1 MEEKDRTNRQFYFG
15 IIAQSRFKEL
25 ALEVIPALEDRLNE
39 QVDLRRFTDKFD
51 QVFFIPVLDA
61 GEEPIEEKKYDQE
74 ARKLSLRKAIPANE
88 IAPDIDEGQFAALIS
103 LTFLEML
110 EKTEVVPVDL
120 IEQVKIVLDISE

>member
-39 QVDLRRFTDKFD
+39 QVDLRRYTDKFD

-61 GEEPIEEKKYDQE
+61 GEEEIEESKYDE
-74 ARKLSLRKAIPANE
+74 GSRKLSLKKTIRVNE
-88 IAPDIDEGQFAALIS
+88 IAPDIDEGQFTVLIS
-103 LTFLEML
+103 DTFLKL
-110 EKTEVVPVDL
+110 IAGIKLVPAEL
-120 IEQVKIVLDISE
+120 MNQLRKVLDESD